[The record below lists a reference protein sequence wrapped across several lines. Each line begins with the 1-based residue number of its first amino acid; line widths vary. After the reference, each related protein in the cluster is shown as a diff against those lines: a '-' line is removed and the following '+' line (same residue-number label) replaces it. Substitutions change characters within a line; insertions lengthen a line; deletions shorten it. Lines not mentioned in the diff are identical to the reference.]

1 MAFYNCTAVDGKV
14 LAADGNALAAAA
26 AAAAIAAWSCVVAVI
41 STAAVD
47 VVPIPTQLARAGG
60 DNVVG

>member
-1 MAFYNCTAVDGKV
+1 MAFYNCTAADGKV

-26 AAAAIAAWSCVVAVI
+26 AIAARSCVVAVI

-47 VVPIPTQLARAGG
+47 VVPTQLARARNAGG
-60 DNVVG
+60 DGIVG